1 MNISCSVLITKEK
14 NIFILF
20 GFRNM
25 GLIFSTPKNNRN
37 LNTFVST
44 ASGSK
49 LGGIP
54 KIPPL
59 DFFSLTFFIPQLILS
74 KKLITLKI
82 SNYS

>member
-1 MNISCSVLITKEK
+1 MQCVNYKRKKYFYSVWV
-14 NIFILF
+14 
-20 GFRNM
+20 
-25 GLIFSTPKNNRN
+25 PKYGSDIQYDKKNRN

-49 LGGIP
+49 LGRIP